1 MFQGY
6 LSNEISIETLVVYD
20 QSMKDFHIDINLR
33 SYINS
38 LFDYVAYLYSDASIG
53 NRIEIAMV
61 GLVELNFEQSVRE

>member
-1 MFQGY
+1 
-6 LSNEISIETLVVYD
+6 
-20 QSMKDFHIDINLR
+20 MKDFHININLR

-53 NRIEIAMV
+53 NRIEIVMV